1 MLTLTSTLKHTAI
14 AAVAAACLGASLVLS
29 SAPAHAQT
37 VVAVVAGSP
46 ITEFDIEQR
55 MKLAGL
61 SGKPPSRKDVLEEL
75 INDRVKLRE
84 GKRFGLELS
93 QSETDSQYE
102 GTAQRMRLSPDQLSK
117 VLEGRGI
124 RPETLKA
131 KLRADFIWAQLV
143 RGRFQQN
150 LSVGEKDVVAAL
162 GSDADKDTNSFEYQM
177 RPVVLIV
184 ARGASPAAIQ
194 ERRKEAE
201 ALRDRVQGCEQAT
214 DMFRL
219 RRDAIVR
226 DTVTK
231 TSGDLPPPLRD
242 MLDKTPIGKLTP
254 PEVTRQGIEM
264 VVLCDRK
271 PTTDTPQ
278 KREMRNKLFAQ
289 KYEAQSKK
297 YLDSLRRGA
306 MIEYRSGVR

>member
-1 MLTLTSTLKHTAI
+1 MLTLPSFQAMRGIAICIVSAGFFSLGSATA
-14 AAVAAACLGASLVLS
+14 AR
-29 SAPAHAQT
+29 AQT

-46 ITEFDIEQR
+46 VTEFEIEQR
-55 MKLAGL
+55 MKLAAL
-61 SGKPPSRKDVLEEL
+61 SGKPPSRKEILEEL

-84 GKRFGLELS
+84 AKRYGLELS
-93 QSETDSQYE
+93 QSEVDSQYE
-102 GTAQRMRLSPDQLSK
+102 GTAQRMRLTPDQLNK
-117 VLEGRGI
+117 VLEGRGV

-131 KLRADFIWAQLV
+131 KLRADFIWTQLV

-150 LSVGEKDVVAAL
+150 LTVGEKDVAAAL
-162 GSDADKDTNSFEYQM
+162 GGDAEKDTNSFEYQM

-184 ARGASPAAIQ
+184 GRGSSPAAIQ

-201 ALRDRVQGCEQAT
+201 ALRDRVQGCQQAT

-231 TSGDLPPPLRD
+231 TSGDLPPQLRD
-242 MLDKTPIGKLTP
+242 ILDKTPIGKLTP

-278 KREMRNKLFAQ
+278 KREVRNKLFAK
-289 KYEAQSKK
+289 KYEAQSKT

-306 MIEYRSGVR
+306 MIEYRSNVK

>member
-1 MLTLTSTLKHTAI
+1 
-14 AAVAAACLGASLVLS
+14 
-29 SAPAHAQT
+29 
-37 VVAVVAGSP
+37 
-46 ITEFDIEQR
+46 
-55 MKLAGL
+55 
-61 SGKPPSRKDVLEEL
+61 LEEL

-93 QSETDSQYE
+93 QTEVDSQYE
-102 GTAQRMRLSPDQLSK
+102 GTAQRMRLSPDQLNK

-124 RPETLKA
+124 RPETLKS
-131 KLRADFIWAQLV
+131 KPRADFIWTQLV

-150 LSVGEKDVVAAL
+150 LTVGEKDVVAAL
-162 GSDADKDTNSFEYQM
+162 GGGADKDANSFEYQM
-177 RPVVLIV
+177 RPVVLIIG
-184 ARGASPAAIQ
+184 RGASPAAIQ

-201 ALRDRVQGCEQAT
+201 AMRERVQGCDQAS

-231 TSGDLPPPLRD
+231 TSGDLPPQLRE

-297 YLDSLRRGA
+297 YLDGLRRGA
-306 MIEYRSGVR
+306 MIEYRSNSR